1 LARSMSIISPF
12 DPSVA
17 KLLRAF
23 GVTDSS
29 RVISFSLNI
38 GVDGVTVDLSM
49 YATQEHFDDAM
60 VAVSARN
67 LHLVSESGEEF
78 DADAA
83 SEGDCLKELAS
94 LVKESVP
101 SGVFAI

>member
-1 LARSMSIISPF
+1 MASSMSIISPF

-17 KLLRAF
+17 RLLEAF

-29 RVISFSLNI
+29 RIISFSLNV
-38 GVDGVTVDLSM
+38 GLDGVTVDLSM
-49 YATQEHFDDAM
+49 YATQEHFDDAIA
-60 VAVSARN
+60 AVSARK

-78 DADAA
+78 DADAM